1 MWGFVTIAASQ
12 NSLAQRMH
20 MAVWPSWTPHA
31 SPSCLKFGFLFLN
44 GKTHLSTFPS
54 FGRAV
59 QWMLPQQRGESIFS
73 AGEEKSVLEQNHLP
87 APGYRSRCKVLL
99 CTWWSPGNIYWHFAY
114 HLHSLGPLSMMLDTK
129 KRILQ
134 QLNDPMEYIILRYIL
149 YSETSALSLSTRTRG
164 CHATYLTKQ
173 HRSLFHP
180 VSPKTGELKRRFNP
194 HPILCF
200 FPLLI
205 TENHQEST

>member
-20 MAVWPSWTPHA
+20 MAAWPSWTPHA
-31 SPSCLKFGFLFLN
+31 SPSCLTFGFLFLN
-44 GKTHLSTFPS
+44 GKMHLSTFPS

-129 KRILQ
+129 KKDIAATEWPHGIHYSQIHPLQ
-134 QLNDPMEYIILRYIL
+134 WNICP
-149 YSETSALSLSTRTRG
+149 LSKHQDKRMSCYVFDKATQIPLS
-164 CHATYLTKQ
+164 
-173 HRSLFHP
+173 S
-180 VSPKTGELKRRFNP
+180 S
-194 HPILCF
+194 
-200 FPLLI
+200 
-205 TENHQEST
+205 